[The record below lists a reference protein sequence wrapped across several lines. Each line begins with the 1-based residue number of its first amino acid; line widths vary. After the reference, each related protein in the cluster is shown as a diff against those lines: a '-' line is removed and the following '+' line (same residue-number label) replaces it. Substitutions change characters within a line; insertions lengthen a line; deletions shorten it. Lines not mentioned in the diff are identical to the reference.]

1 MQSRHLLAVFFF
13 VALSSASTRALGGS
27 AEDFG
32 RAGQWVPN
40 GKVNFTFESQNGVDT
55 TSFQLAP
62 TLLYFVTE
70 HWAVGGGLTL
80 EIVGGDGPDTTL
92 IGLQPT
98 VAYAVPLN
106 ASWGLLPQVSLYFVA
121 LGGDA
126 DGQTLGLEAY
136 APFLFHPVS
145 HFFLGI
151 GPVLRADITS
161 DAGEVFRFGATSI
174 VGGYF

>member
-1 MQSRHLLAVFFF
+1 MQSRHLVAAALLVAVSPATAWAF
-13 VALSSASTRALGGS
+13 GGAA
-27 AEDFG
+27 AEFG
-32 RAGQWVPN
+32 HEGQWVPN
-40 GKVNFTFESQNGVDT
+40 GKVNFTFESQNDADT
-55 TSFQLAP
+55 TRFELAP
-62 TLLYFVTE
+62 TLLYFITD
-70 HWAVGGGLTL
+70 HWAIGGGFTL
-80 EIVGGDGPDTTL
+80 GITSGDGGDTTL

-98 VAYAVPLN
+98 VGYNLPIN
-106 ASWGLLPQVSLYFVA
+106 DSWSFLPQGSIYFVA

-126 DGQTLGLEAY
+126 DGQALGFEAY
-136 APFLFHPVS
+136 APFLFHAAS